1 MRMTLV
7 AAFFLAS
14 AVLAAFL
21 FASIL
26 VAGQA

>member
-14 AVLAAFL
+14 AILAAFL
-21 FASIL
+21 FATML
-26 VAGQA
+26 AAGQS